1 MAFTQYPQY
10 SCSTTGS
17 SLNAIA
23 RYYAA
28 KARKAKLE
36 NDNKVTY
43 FDPPEAAQIPTDPQW
58 SVVDRWQTH
67 PGFIKVEEFDEQ
79 TKNKIKNSFAGICGE
94 YSE

>member
-1 MAFTQYPQY
+1 MVAFTQYPQY

-28 KARKAKLE
+28 KEKKSQLE
-36 NDNKVTY
+36 KETKNTY
-43 FDPPEAAQIPTDPQW
+43 FDRPEASQIPNDLQW

-67 PGFIKVEEFDEQ
+67 PGFIKV
-79 TKNKIKNSFAGICGE
+79 SA
-94 YSE
+94 